1 MATADAYTN
10 NPSIPRPTQPKPK
23 PNVYT
28 QPPVNPWQGAIDQFQ
43 DITSV
48 GGGGGLGGADKT
60 AALAD
65 IDLERRKLAF
75 QETTGMRDI
84 GQARES
90 GLQRA
95 INNALQ
101 RGIYRSGIRVD
112 NENLVN
118 RESDEAGSDLK
129 QQIAFALE
137 ALKNRETAVKAGGG
151 GGGGSGGVNLSDLL
165 QIYSRFMGAG
175 GEFGWYTAPP
185 DPSGSGQFGN
195 PGFGTRFGQGTR
207 F

>member
-10 NPSIPRPTQPKPK
+10 NPNIPTPTRPKPK

-48 GGGGGLGGADKT
+48 GGGGLGGADKT

-112 NENLVN
+112 
-118 RESDEAGSDLK
+118 
-129 QQIAFALE
+129 
-137 ALKNRETAVKAGGG
+137 
-151 GGGGSGGVNLSDLL
+151 LSDLL